1 VFKEKE
7 KQLFWQKILSTVAV
21 IGLYIGLRLWNFA
34 GNDLWADEVFSV
46 LTMRLDWS
54 AMFAA
59 LIEDAVHPPLFYV
72 LLKSWTL
79 GGDSIRWLQ
88 LFPVLISLLTLLP
101 LYLLSRQLNLTLF
114 EVNIAV
120 VLIAVNG
127 FFLDYV
133 FDLRMYGLLQLL
145 TLCSLWL
152 FAKLINSSERSRN
165 VSIALS
171 AVNLLLVYTH
181 YFGWLIIVLESLYS
195 IVWQRKR
202 LKEFS
207 LSVLPVVL
215 SFLPWVLITI
225 LAVSQKGK
233 FDNLDWLTRPGF
245 RELVWFYATL
255 NGIGAAKTSLIGLI
269 IFGLPIL
276 IWTWHVWRQPDLKET
291 WRFLFY
297 FAFSP
302 VLLIFLL
309 SNLLPKSI
317 WEERY
322 LILSAA
328 PYLLLA
334 VKSASE
340 ISSKLNK
347 QIALGLILI
356 WSLTTGYYQF
366 SLEPKK
372 IKWSEVART
381 IERENQT
388 TSKIYVFDSFANLP
402 LQFYLN
408 ETSKNKFQIQTI
420 QNTGQIRGKS
430 FRLIVRDTAWQET
443 KSPQEIL
450 KDKGCRIN
458 LEKEF
463 PEPHQKIT
471 LFQVEDCLLNVY

>member
-7 KQLFWQKILSTVAV
+7 KQLFWRKILSTVAV
-21 IGLYIGLRLWNFA
+21 INLYIGLRLWNLA

-46 LTMRLDWS
+46 LTVRLDWG

-72 LLKSWTL
+72 LLKSWTMC
-79 GGDSIRWLQ
+79 GDSIRWLQ
-88 LFPVLISLLTLLP
+88 LFPVVISVLTLLP
-101 LYLLSRQLNLTLF
+101 LYLLCRQLNLTLF
-114 EVNIAV
+114 EANVAV

-127 FFLDYV
+127 FFLDYA

-152 FAKLINSSERSRN
+152 FAKTINSSERSRN

-171 AVNLLLVYTH
+171 AVNLLLVFTH
-181 YFGWLIIVLESLYS
+181 YFGWLIIVLEGLYF

-202 LKEFS
+202 LKEF
-207 LSVLPVVL
+207 LPGVLPVVL

-225 LAVSQKGK
+225 LAVSQRGK

-245 RELVWFYATL
+245 RELIWFYATL
-255 NGIGAAKTSLIGLI
+255 DGIGAAKTSLIGLI

-276 IWTWHVWRQPDLKET
+276 FWTWHIWRQPDLKGT

-302 VLLIFLL
+302 VLIIFLL
-309 SNLLPKSI
+309 SNLLPKPI

-322 LILSAA
+322 LIVSAA

-340 ISSKLNK
+340 ISSKLNR

-356 WSLTTGYYQF
+356 WSLATGCYQF
-366 SLEPKK
+366 SLEPRK
-372 IKWSEVART
+372 IKWSEVVHA
-381 IERENQT
+381 IEQEDKT
-388 TSKIYVFDSFANLP
+388 TSKIYVFDSFADLP

-408 ETSKNKFQIQTI
+408 ETNKNKFQVQIV
-420 QNTGQIRGKS
+420 QNTEQIREKS
-430 FRLIVRDTAWQET
+430 FQLVVRDTAWQEV
-443 KSPQEIL
+443 KSPHEIL

-458 LEKEF
+458 HEKEF
-463 PEPHQKIT
+463 SEPHQKIT
-471 LFQVEDCLLNVY
+471 LFQVEDCLLSNY